1 VTGGDVTVSNLL
13 NPHGAQGLRAEA
25 RGSCS
30 GLGEEGRA
38 EKLGEK
44 GSGEGKLGL
53 IAPVDT
59 SVELVEEDDRDVH
72 GGGRNKGV
80 RNANSEPSRQE
91 CQLRGGGCETKVG
104 VVVDD
109 QSPPDWSQ
117 VGVRGVEAPSVAKS
131 NNSGQQ
137 QVEGVFCC
145 TANLC
150 RRLSGEEELARCL
163 RGNEPRG
170 ENDTRML
177 EDSQRREISGWS
189 SSRDDCRERQC
200 VICGR
205 KGAANQA
212 GQCEEAR

>member
-1 VTGGDVTVSNLL
+1 M
-13 NPHGAQGLRAEA
+13 
-25 RGSCS
+25 
-30 GLGEEGRA
+30 
-38 EKLGEK
+38 
-44 GSGEGKLGL
+44 LGL

-72 GGGRNKGV
+72 GGGRIKGV
-80 RNANSEPSRQE
+80 RNADSELSRQE

-109 QSPPDWSQ
+109 QSLPDWSQ
-117 VGVRGVEAPSVAKS
+117 VGVGGVEAPSVAKG

-150 RRLSGEEELARCL
+150 RGLSGEEELARCL
-163 RGNEPRG
+163 RGNEPKG
-170 ENDTRML
+170 GDDTRML
-177 EDSQRREISGWS
+177 DSQRREINGWS

-212 GQCEEAR
+212 RQCGDTR